1 MGCQLGRVIIVNNE
15 GTIIFGNVATINIKE
30 TSVSTNGSG
39 SSITDES
46 AQNEENA
53 SASGTVTSKRSKSHR
68 YKPR

>member
-1 MGCQLGRVIIVNNE
+1 MGCQPGRVIIVNNE

-39 SSITDES
+39 SSSTDES
-46 AQNEENA
+46 DQNEENA
-53 SASGTVTSKRSKSHR
+53 SDSGTVSAKSSKRRR